1 MPSAMPRV
9 SAAAGI
15 TALVVLVA
23 LIGAAWWW
31 SQPKPEAAL
40 PAPAP
45 AAAPP
50 LAAASIVEAASS
62 PASAP
67 TAGIVPSAPVAGA
80 APIEVG
86 DGPVTDALVDYIGRA
101 AVLQLIQAD
110 RFVVRVVA
118 TVDNLPRGHVAP
130 RLWPLNLSPGRFAV
144 DDEGRIAAGN
154 ARRYDASV
162 RLLDGLPPARAADLY
177 RRLYPQLQA
186 AYVELGYPRGS
197 FHARLLAVI
206 DHLLN
211 TPMASSATHLQ
222 LIEVKGEVPSQRPWV
237 RYEFADPALQQLSA
251 GQRLLLRLGPAHQA
265 RIIEW
270 LRELRPLL

>member
-1 MPSAMPRV
+1 MPRV

-67 TAGIVPSAPVAGA
+67 TAGIVPSAPAAGA

-211 TPMASSATHLQ
+211 TPMASSATRLQ

-270 LRELRPLL
+270 LRALRPLL

>member
-67 TAGIVPSAPVAGA
+67 TAGIVPSAPAAGA

-211 TPMASSATHLQ
+211 TPMASSATRLQ

-270 LRELRPLL
+270 LRALRPLL

>member
-1 MPSAMPRV
+1 MPTV

-23 LIGAAWWW
+23 TIGAAWWW

-45 AAAPP
+45 AAATP

-67 TAGIVPSAPVAGA
+67 TAGIVPAAPAAGA
-80 APIEVG
+80 AIAVG

-101 AVLQLIQAD
+101 AVLQLIQTD

-130 RLWPLNLSPGRFAV
+130 RLWPLNPSAGRFAV

-186 AYVELGYPRGS
+186 AYAELGYPRGS

-211 TPMASSATHLQ
+211 TPVASSATRLQ
-222 LIEVKGEVPSQRPWV
+222 LIEVKGEVPSQRPWE

-251 GQRLLLRLGPAHQA
+251 GQRLLLRLGPVHQG

-270 LRELRPLL
+270 LRALRPLL